1 MKIRTDFI
9 TNSSSSAFVILTKEP
24 LTKTQL
30 KYELTNAFKIQLE
43 NFILPNLGKDIAIA
57 LSNSAE
63 QELDIHGYMNDVASV
78 EKIGELKNTG
88 TMGRAV
94 YENYKEYPCIT
105 LGRVSN
111 ESDEAIE
118 VFLTEEDIYF
128 KNDKFVIAKDG
139 GY

>member
-9 TNSSSSAFVILTKEP
+9 TNSSSSAFVILTKE
-24 LTKTQL
+24 TQL
-30 KYELTNAFKIQLE
+30 KYELTSAFAIQLE
-43 NFILPNLGKDIAIA
+43 NFILPNLGKDIALA
-57 LSNSAE
+57 LSNSVE
-63 QELDIHGYMNDVASV
+63 QELDIHTYMDEVSSV
-78 EKIGELKNTG
+78 KKISELKNSG

-94 YENYKEYPCIT
+94 YENYKEYPHIM
-105 LGRVSN
+105 LGFVSN

-118 VFLTEEDIYF
+118 AFLTEEDIYF